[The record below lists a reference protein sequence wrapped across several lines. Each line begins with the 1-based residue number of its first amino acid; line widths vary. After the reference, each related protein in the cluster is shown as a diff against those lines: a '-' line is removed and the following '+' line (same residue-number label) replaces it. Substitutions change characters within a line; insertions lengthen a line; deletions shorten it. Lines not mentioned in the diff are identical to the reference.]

1 MGKNANRANYLG
13 AGRKKKRHNRA
24 EKRRRRKNAPSEKKR
39 EAKRQKRLRKQERRR
54 TTAKDK
60 SEEKERWQ
68 NTGPTVEVTGV
79 LFDIAPH
86 FSMDR
91 TYVDLNTGLLK
102 VSPFLLLGFY
112 IDYSFEV
119 KPWEPALPNW
129 GLLPTIPTL
138 CG

>member
-1 MGKNANRANYLG
+1 M
-13 AGRKKKRHNRA
+13 
-24 EKRRRRKNAPSEKKR
+24 KR

-60 SEEKERWQ
+60 SEAKERWQ

-86 FSMDR
+86 YSIDR

-102 VSPFLLLGFY
+102 LSPFLLLGFY
-112 IDYSFEV
+112 IDSSFDV
-119 KPWEPALPNW
+119 KNHGNLPCQTEDCY
-129 GLLPTIPTL
+129 LLFLHCADETY
-138 CG
+138 